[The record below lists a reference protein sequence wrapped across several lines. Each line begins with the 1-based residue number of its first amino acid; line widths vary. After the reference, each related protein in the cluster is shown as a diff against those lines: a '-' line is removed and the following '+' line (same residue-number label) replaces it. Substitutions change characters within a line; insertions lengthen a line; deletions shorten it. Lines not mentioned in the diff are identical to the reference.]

1 MNQINWTMKALRQLG
16 KIDRR
21 YVKNIRD
28 RVEELKNFPQVS
40 MDLKK
45 IDKQYRLRVGNYRIF
60 FEVIDG
66 EPKIIEIQ
74 EIQRRQSKTY

>member
-1 MNQINWTMKALRQLG
+1 MNKIHWTMKALRQLE

-21 YVKNIRD
+21 YIPAIRK
-28 RVEELKNFPQVS
+28 RVEELKTFPQVS
-40 MDLKK
+40 LDLKK
-45 IDKQYRLRVGNYRIF
+45 INEQYRLRVGNYRIF
-60 FEVIDG
+60 FVLTDG

>member
-1 MNQINWTMKALRQLG
+1 MKALRQLG

-21 YVKNIRD
+21 YVQNIRN
-28 RVEELKNFPQVS
+28 RVDELKHFPQVS

-45 IDKQYRLRVGNYRIF
+45 IDHQYRLRVGNYRIF